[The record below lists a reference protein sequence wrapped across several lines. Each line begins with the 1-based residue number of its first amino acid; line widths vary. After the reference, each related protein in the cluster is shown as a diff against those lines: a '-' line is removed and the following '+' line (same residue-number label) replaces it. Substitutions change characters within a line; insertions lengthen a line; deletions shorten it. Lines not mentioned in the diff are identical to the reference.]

1 LKLADELTLT
11 RGPALKNRLLLAP
24 LTNMQSEEDGTLGE
38 DEYNWLMLR
47 ARGGFAMTMT
57 CAAYVALAGKA
68 FHGQLG
74 ISADA
79 HLPGLERLARAIK
92 AAGSVSAVQ
101 LQHTG
106 LRANP
111 VLSGE
116 PPVAPWADEETG
128 ARAMTTGE
136 VEQVI
141 EDHAEAAVRAE
152 RAGFEGVE
160 IHGAHGYLPCQFL
173 DEVNNRRTDR
183 FGGSFEN
190 RARIYFEMIEAIR
203 ARTGPDFQLGVR
215 ISPERYN
222 YPLNEARLLAERL
235 MASGLLDYLDMSLY
249 RSFSLP
255 AEEEHRHKPLI
266 EHFMDIPRGNTRL
279 AVVGGI
285 MSSADA
291 QRCLDLGADM
301 VFVGR
306 GAILHQDFARQAI
319 ADPDFRAVPLPVSR
333 EYLVHQGLGPAF
345 VNYMETGWRNFVA
358 RDTEAA

>member
-1 LKLADELTLT
+1 MKLGDQLRLK

-24 LTNMQSEEDGTLGE
+24 LTNMQSHEDGTLGD

-57 CAAYVALAGKA
+57 CAAYVSQSGKG

-74 ISADA
+74 ISSDD
-79 HLPGLERLARAIK
+79 HLPGLERLARAIRK
-92 AAGSVSAVQ
+92 SGSVSSAQ

-106 LRANP
+106 MRANP

-116 PPVAPWADEETG
+116 PPVAPWADAETG
-128 ARAMTTGE
+128 ARALSTGE
-136 VEQVI
+136 VERII
-141 EDHAEAAVRAE
+141 EDHIEAAVRAE
-152 RAGFEGVE
+152 RAGFDGVE
-160 IHGAHGYLPCQFL
+160 LHGAHGYLPCQFL
-173 DEVNNRRTDR
+173 DAVNNQRSDR

-190 RARIYFEMIEAIR
+190 RSRIYFEIVDGIR

-222 YPLNEARLLAERL
+222 YPLSEARMLAEQL
-235 MASGLLDYLDMSLY
+235 MAGGQLDYLDMSLY
-249 RSFSLP
+249 RSFALP
-255 AEEEHRHKPLI
+255 SEEEHRHKPLI
-266 EHFMDIPRGNTRL
+266 EHFMDIPRGDTKL

-319 ADPDFRAVPLPVSR
+319 ADPEFRAVPLPVSR

-345 VNYMETGWRNFVA
+345 VSYMETGWRNFVA